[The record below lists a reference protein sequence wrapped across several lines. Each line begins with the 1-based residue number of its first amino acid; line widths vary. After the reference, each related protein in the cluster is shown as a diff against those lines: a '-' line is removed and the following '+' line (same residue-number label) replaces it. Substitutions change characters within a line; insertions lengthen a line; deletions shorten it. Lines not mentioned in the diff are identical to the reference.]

1 MSASGTRK
9 EIGRDSY
16 NQGLM
21 ITIENQIGKSRT
33 IGHLKGGNGGPT
45 MIFFGGIHGNE
56 PSGEEAMQEVF
67 LGIEE
72 NEISVTGSI
81 YGIRGNIAALLE
93 GKRFVDR
100 DLNRLWTDEKIE
112 KIKAK
117 AENELLNEDR
127 ELLSIHQVLLD
138 ILKTESGPFYFIDF
152 HTTSSKTL
160 PFITINDALINRKF
174 SKLFPVPIILGI
186 EEYLDGPL
194 LSYINEQGYLAIG
207 FESGQ
212 HTAKEAVDNSIAFM
226 WLSLVYGG
234 ALKRA
239 DVDGFEGYYRQLQNS
254 AKENASFFEIIHRH
268 PIAPGD
274 KFHMLP
280 GFRSFDVVNK
290 GKILAEHNDK
300 AVLALQKS
308 SIFMPLYQSQGE
320 DGFFLIRKTPKF
332 ALWLSVLFRK
342 IRMPALLPILP
353 GVSWADKNKGTL
365 LVNERTARFMAK
377 PLFHLLGY
385 RNRVINKGE
394 ILMTSREA
402 TAKNKMYSRT
412 WWYRNKKSV

>member
-1 MSASGTRK
+1 
-9 EIGRDSY
+9 
-16 NQGLM
+16 M
-21 ITIENQIGKSRT
+21 ITTENQIGKSRT
-33 IGHLKGGNGGPT
+33 IGHLKGGKNGPT

-56 PSGEEAMQEVF
+56 PSGEKAIQEVF
-67 LGIEE
+67 LKIEKE
-72 NEISVTGSI
+72 KIPVNGNI
-81 YGIRGNIAALLE
+81 YGIRGNVAALLAGE
-93 GKRFVDR
+93 RFLDR

-117 AENELLNEDR
+117 AENELLNEDK
-127 ELLSIHQVLLD
+127 ELLSIHQVLSA
-138 ILKTESGPFYFIDF
+138 ILKTASGPFYFIDF

-186 EEYLDGPL
+186 EEYLEGPL
-194 LSYINEQGYLAIG
+194 LSFINEQGYLSVG

-212 HTAKEAVDNSIAFM
+212 HTAREAVDNSIAFM
-226 WLSLVYGG
+226 WLALVYGG
-234 ALKRA
+234 ALKSK
-239 DVDGFEGYYRQLQNS
+239 DVNGFEGHYLQLQNS
-254 AKENASFFEIIHRH
+254 AKENASFFEIIYRH
-268 PIAPGD
+268 PIGTGD
-274 KFHMLP
+274 KFEMLP
-280 GFRSFDVVNK
+280 GFKSFDVVNK

-300 AVLALQKS
+300 AVLAQQKS

-332 ALWLSVLFRK
+332 ALWLSVLLRK

-353 GVSWADKNKGTL
+353 GVSWVDKEKGTL

-385 RNRVINKGE
+385 RNRVINKSE

-402 TAKNKMYSRT
+402 TAKNRMYSGT
-412 WWYRNKKSV
+412 WWYQNKKSV

>member
-1 MSASGTRK
+1 MISL
-9 EIGRDSY
+9 EDQIGR
-16 NQGLM
+16 
-21 ITIENQIGKSRT
+21 SRT
-33 IGHLKGGNGGPT
+33 IGHLKGGKGGPT

-56 PSGEEAMQEVF
+56 PSGEQAIQEVF
-67 LGIEE
+67 KGIAE
-72 NEISVTGSI
+72 NGISVNGNI
-81 YGIRGNIAALLE
+81 YGIRGNVAALLA
-93 GKRFVDR
+93 GKRFLDR
-100 DLNRLWTDEKIE
+100 DLNRLWTDKKIE

-117 AENELLNEDR
+117 SKNELLNEDK
-127 ELLSIHQVLLD
+127 ELLSIHQILSD
-138 ILKTESGPFYFIDF
+138 ILKTESGPYYFIDF

-186 EEYLDGPL
+186 EEYLEGPL
-194 LSYINEQGYLAIG
+194 LSYINERGYLSVG

-212 HTAKEAVDNSIAFM
+212 HTEREAVMNSIAFM
-226 WLSLVYGG
+226 WLALVYGG

-239 DVDGFEGYYRQLQNS
+239 DIVGFEGYYRQLKNS
-254 AKENASFFEIIHRH
+254 AKENDSFFEIIYRH
-268 PIAPGD
+268 PIESGD
-274 KFHMLP
+274 NFQMQP
-280 GFRSFDVVNK
+280 GFHSFDVVNK
-290 GKILAEHNDK
+290 GKVLAEHNDK
-300 AVLALQKS
+300 AVLAHQKS

-353 GVSWADKNKGTL
+353 GVSWADKKNGTL

-385 RNRVINKGE
+385 RNRVINKSE

-402 TAKNKMYSRT
+402 TAKNSMYNGT